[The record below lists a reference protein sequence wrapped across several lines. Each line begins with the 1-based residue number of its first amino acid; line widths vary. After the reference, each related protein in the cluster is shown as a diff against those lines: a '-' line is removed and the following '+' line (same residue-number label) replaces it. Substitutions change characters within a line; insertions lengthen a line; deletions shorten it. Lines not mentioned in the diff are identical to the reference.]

1 MGEKRERERERE
13 RERDMGVLRKKK
25 EIGRC
30 ERREERE
37 CKYFFRIIIIYGNA
51 TMLPNALDSTIA
63 ILIYKD
69 WVVL

>member
-1 MGEKRERERERE
+1 
-13 RERDMGVLRKKK
+13 MGVLRKKK